1 MSTTLEQARTAITTK
16 VQSLVA
22 TWNAYQLEVEWDN
35 RNTINFST
43 QTNPYLCVE
52 IMLID
57 GDQAGLTTTQ
67 RIFGSLLI
75 TARVRN
81 GQGTASAN
89 ALLEHFYP
97 SLQMSDSMFPV
108 RTHAARV
115 VSVKP
120 VNDWA
125 GQSAVIPFW
134 YDN

>member
-1 MSTTLEQARTAITTK
+1 MVTLEQARTAIATR
-16 VQSLVA
+16 VNALVA
-22 TWNAYQLEVEWDN
+22 TWVAYTLEVEWDN
-35 RNTINFST
+35 RNNINFAT

-57 GDQAGLTTTQ
+57 GQQAGLTSTH
-67 RIFGSLLI
+67 RVFGSLIL
-75 TARVRN
+75 TARVRK
-81 GQGTASAN
+81 GQGTALAN

-108 RTHAARV
+108 RTHAARIIQE
-115 VSVKP
+115 KP

-125 GQSAVIPFW
+125 GQTAVIPFW